1 MISYIAGLIGFA
13 VLILIDQ
20 FTKHLA
26 VVRLKGQEPF
36 VLIENVFEFHYLENQ
51 GAAFGILQGK
61 RSFFLIITIIVLI
74 VVLYIYIKMPADRRF
89 LLLRVLII
97 LIAAGALGNMI
108 DRLRQGYV
116 VDFFYFKLIN
126 FPVFNVAD
134 IYVTCSAIAL
144 VLAVL
149 FYYKDADLDRFG
161 EAMRPKRHES

>member
-144 VLAVL
+144 VLVVL